1 MVQTIGFRDDEW
13 LDLRGTPLTDAARI
27 TERFRRPNFGTLEID
42 LTVDDSKAY
51 TVPWTVKLKQQFA
64 IDTELLEGF
73 CENNR
78 DLPHLVGK

>member
-1 MVQTIGFRDDEW
+1 MPGER
-13 LDLRGTPLTDAARI
+13 RSDAARV

-51 TVPWTVKLKQQFA
+51 TEPWTVNLIQQLA
-64 IDTELLEGF
+64 IDTDLLEGF